1 MTTVITQLAIAG
13 KATMIETE
21 GNFEAT
27 ANWMKL
33 LANKVGVEYEVRFSQ
48 WGHSFTFGVDLNEDE
63 YYEIEFWGNCKCEIR
78 KYDRNTWETCEVVE
92 F

>member
-13 KATMIETE
+13 KATMVETE

-33 LANKVGVEYEVRFSQ
+33 LADKAEIKYNVRFSQ
-48 WGHSFTFGVDLNEDE
+48 WGHSFTFEINLNEDE

-78 KYDRNTWETCEVVE
+78 KYDRNTWEMCQSTEL
-92 F
+92 